1 MVNRQILLEMLN
13 KNDIEKLVNETLDSL
28 DGIQKAEPRPF
39 LFTRIMARMNQKEET
54 IWEKT
59 ASLVSK
65 PIIAFATVVLFI
77 AFNAFVLLSV
87 SGNSASEV
95 QEQVLVADS
104 DYGLSV
110 SSMYD
115 INPEQNDLV
124 QK

>member
-1 MVNRQILLEMLN
+1 MINR
-13 KNDIEKLVNETLDSL
+13 NDIEKLVNETLDSL
-28 DGIQKAEPRPF
+28 NGMQKAEPRPF

-54 IWEKT
+54 IWEKI

-65 PIIAFATVVLFI
+65 PAVAFATVLLFLAINAIVLF
-77 AFNAFVLLSV
+77 SV
-87 SGNSASEV
+87 SGGDSTPE
-95 QEQVLVADS
+95 QEPALVADS